1 MNTVIAYVKSLL
13 PTYERRDVLAVLTQL
28 QTEHADSLMPVVAE
42 IRSLS
47 QGHQFSS
54 KLYTRYAYA
63 LSKHV
68 NSKQA
73 PMELLLQSL
82 ERIQGNFVVLEK
94 EIRANLGVQ
103 VATAGITYDSVN
115 VLRYLDS
122 VAFYIRY
129 ARKFM
134 LKVTADESAK
144 LGGTPAN
151 WVRAELEFLDN
162 NLGNFAGLFNAMYQS
177 ETELKQ
183 TFRKTS
189 NAVVDAE
196 TADLAIRTLGNKKVD
211 PMQLANFSPQENWIF
226 SLGKMITEWQVNRY
240 RAGKA
245 DLAALEMRLQEMREL
260 HDSGK
265 ASPKMQRLIID
276 LEKRVEKI
284 DAKISSIEEDARTER
299 EF

>member
-1 MNTVIAYVKSLL
+1 MNAIIAYVKSLL
-13 PTYERRDVLAVLTQL
+13 PVYERRDVLAVLTQL
-28 QTEHADSLMPVVAE
+28 QTEHADSLMPVVTEMRA
-42 IRSLS
+42 LT
-47 QGHQFSS
+47 QGHEFTS
-54 KLYTRYAYA
+54 KLYARYAQA
-63 LSKHV
+63 LRKHV

-82 ERIQGNFVVLEK
+82 ERIQGNFVILEK

-115 VLRYLDS
+115 LLRYLDS

-134 LKVTADESAK
+134 LKVIADESAV
-144 LGGTPAN
+144 LGGTPPN
-151 WVRAELEFLDN
+151 WVRAELEFLDK
-162 NLGNFAGLFNAMYQS
+162 NLGNFAGLFNAMFQS
-177 ETELKQ
+177 EAELKQ

-189 NAVVDAE
+189 TAVVDEA
-196 TADLAIRTLGNKKVD
+196 TADLAIRSLGNQKID
-211 PMQLANFSPQENWIF
+211 PMQLANFTPQDNYIF
-226 SLGKMITEWQVNRY
+226 SIGKAITEWQVNRY
-240 RAGKA
+240 RAAKA

-260 HDSGK
+260 RDAGK
-265 ASPKMQRLIID
+265 ASPKMQKLIVE

-284 DAKISSIEEDARTER
+284 DAKIASIEEDARVER

>member
-13 PTYERRDVLAVLTQL
+13 PVYERRDVLAVLTQL

-42 IRSLS
+42 MRAMAKDHRFASA
-47 QGHQFSS
+47 
-54 KLYTRYAYA
+54 LYKRYYVE
-63 LSKHV
+63 LGKHI
-68 NSKQA
+68 NSKQPA
-73 PMELLLQSL
+73 LELMLQSL

-134 LKVTADESAK
+134 LKVLADESAAI
-144 LGGTPAN
+144 GGTPAN
-151 WVRAELEFLDN
+151 WVRAELEFLDA
-162 NLGNFAGLFNAMYQS
+162 NLGNFAGLFTAMYQTES
-177 ETELKQ
+177 ELKQ
-183 TFRKTS
+183 TFRKVS
-189 NAVVDAE
+189 NAVVDEA
-196 TADLAIRTLGNKKVD
+196 TADLAVRTLGNQKVD
-211 PMQLANFSPQENWIF
+211 PMRLANFSPQDNYIF
-226 SLGKMITEWQVNRY
+226 SIGKAITEWQVNRY

-260 HDSGK
+260 RDSGK
-265 ASPKMQRLIID
+265 ASPKMQKLIVD

-284 DAKISSIEEDARTER
+284 DAKIASIEEDARSER